1 MANVFDYLEW
11 RGDLSFAKSPWNEID
26 SLILALICYVDFGD
40 IWSDDD
46 RKSHPTLLSAAKRY
60 FKFHSGETA
69 KAGLIVPSDVMSVT
83 AKAAKTRR
91 FGMLKIADFVNE
103 INEEDE
109 TQFCAMS
116 FLSDDGSI
124 FVVFRGTDD
133 TIVGWKENF
142 NMSFMLPVPAQIK
155 ATEYLQREMRSRRGD
170 FYVSGHSKGG
180 NLAVYAAT
188 MCPENLKKRI
198 RAVYNNDGPGFNR
211 EFVESEEYVSIRDK
225 VRTLVP
231 ESSVVGMLLEHEEI
245 YEVVKSNSTGLL
257 QHNGFSWQLLG
268 NKFIYLD
275 EISEESKKIDETVKR
290 WLSETEPEKRRA
302 VVDSVYEILTSDNIK
317 TLTELNSDKLKII
330 KAWGSLDAESRGYI
344 IKILKALIG
353 RKK

>member
-1 MANVFDYLEW
+1 
-11 RGDLSFAKSPWNEID
+11 
-26 SLILALICYVDFGD
+26 
-40 IWSDDD
+40 
-46 RKSHPTLLSAAKRY
+46 
-60 FKFHSGETA
+60 
-69 KAGLIVPSDVMSVT
+69 
-83 AKAAKTRR
+83 
-91 FGMLKIADFVNE
+91 MLKIADFVNE

-109 TQFCAMS
+109 TQFCAMT
-116 FLSDDGSI
+116 LLADDGSV

-142 NMSFMLPVPAQIK
+142 NMSFMHPVPAQKK
-155 ATEYLQREMRSRRGD
+155 AAEYLAREMNARRGD

-188 MCPENLKKRI
+188 TCPEGLKRRI
-198 RAVYNNDGPGFNR
+198 KAVYNNDGPGFNLS
-211 EFVESEEYVSIRDK
+211 FVESEEYLSIRDR

-231 ESSVVGMLLEHEEI
+231 ESSVVGMLLEHEEK
-245 YEVVKSNSTGLL
+245 YEVVKSNTVGLL

-275 EISEESKKIDETVKR
+275 EISEESKKIDETVKE
-290 WLSETEPEKRRA
+290 WLSSTDPEKRRA

-317 TLTELNSDKLKII
+317 TLTELNADKLKII

-344 IKILKALIG
+344 LKIVRTLMV
-353 RKK
+353 KKK